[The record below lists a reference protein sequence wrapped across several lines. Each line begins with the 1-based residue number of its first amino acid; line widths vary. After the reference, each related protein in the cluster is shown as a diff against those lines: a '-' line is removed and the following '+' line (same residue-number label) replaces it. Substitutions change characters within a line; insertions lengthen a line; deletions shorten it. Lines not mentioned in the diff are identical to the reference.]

1 MADSNGFAAKLR
13 GFGPAGISVILLVLL
28 SLLLVGP
35 LTAILVMLWAWYAR
49 VPWRDLGL
57 TPPRSWALRIAGG
70 ITAGIL
76 LKLALKAVVM
86 PLIGAPAINSAYH
99 YVSGNPAALTR
110 MIITVIVA
118 GGIGEEIVYRGFLFE
133 RLRGVLG
140 RNTAATAA
148 IVAVTTAL
156 FALAHFAEQGIAGSE
171 QAVFTGLT
179 FATMYILTGSLW
191 LSMIT
196 HASYDVVAL
205 LMIYFNIEGAVAR
218 SVFGS

>member
-1 MADSNGFAAKLR
+1 MADSDGFAARLR
-13 GFGPAGISVILLVLL
+13 GFGPVGIAVILFVLL
-28 SLLLVGP
+28 ALLLVGP

-49 VPWRDLGL
+49 VSWRDMGFDR
-57 TPPRSWALRIAGG
+57 PRSWALTIGGG
-70 ITAGIL
+70 IIAGIL

-99 YVSGNPAALTR
+99 YVSGNPAALTK

-133 RLRGVLG
+133 RLRGLLG
-140 RNTAATAA
+140 RSATATAA
-148 IVAVTTAL
+148 IIVLTTAL
-156 FALAHFAEQGIAGSE
+156 FASAHFAEQGIAGSE

-179 FATMYILTGSLW
+179 FAVLYILTGSLW
-191 LSMIT
+191 LSIVT

-205 LMIYFNIEGAVAR
+205 VMIYFDIEGAVAR
-218 SVFGS
+218 SVLGS